1 MKKSNEYLAEAI
13 KRLGDISDAKKAK
26 MIEITPAALSNYLL
40 GKRIMDDYCAAKVAK
55 ILGVNPMDVIAACNE
70 EREKTE
76 ERRAFWRG
84 FRSGEAGIQAQAGYA
99 TVKGMTTTALSAPAL
114 IFVVNAARELW
125 RLC

>member
-1 MKKSNEYLAEAI
+1 MEKSVDYLKAAIEKLGAKSDTKAAQSLEISKQAISQYLNES
-13 KRLGDISDAKKAK
+13 RV
-26 MIEITPAALSNYLL
+26 
-40 GKRIMDDYCAAKVAK
+40 MDDFAAAKVAEA
-55 ILGVNPMDVIAACNE
+55 LGIHPWEVITLCNA

-84 FRSGEAGIQAQAGYA
+84 FRSGAAGIQAQAGCA
-99 TVKGMTTTALSAPAL
+99 TVKGMAATALSAPAL